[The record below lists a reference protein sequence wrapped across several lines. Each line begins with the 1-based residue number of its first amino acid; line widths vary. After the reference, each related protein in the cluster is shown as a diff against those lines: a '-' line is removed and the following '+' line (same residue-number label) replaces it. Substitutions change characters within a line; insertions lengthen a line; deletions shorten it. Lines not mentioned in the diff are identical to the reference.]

1 MSISVTCRCGKK
13 YRVRDEMAGKRAKCP
28 ACGKVFTVPQPQLPD
43 DSPLID
49 LAAHETAERLSAAE
63 SLPASSKPSKK
74 SKKEANLPLIVG
86 IVSGTV
92 VAVICLVLV
101 VVMWPSDVRVANPI
115 DLGQTNTPS
124 DAQSDTPSGTQP
136 DTPDEALSN
145 TPDDAPISTPDDAPA
160 STSDGTQEP
169 AADVPPALPY
179 WPGDE
184 TEPVLKW
191 DETLLANSDFVQITD
206 DEEFLILR
214 FLDRAAHFYLF
225 PENPYNTLVPEDATE
240 RGQVAYGKDQKLL
253 VVVEDGTTLLL
264 YPGNERTFAF
274 LNTKSWKAVD
284 GRNLPTTFEG
294 SVLRI
299 GTTTVFNEETFR
311 LARFLKPGGD
321 PGNDSDWQ
329 VSERLS
335 DELIAWF
342 DELTPSEAP

>member
-1 MSISVTCRCGKK
+1 MSISVACRCGKK

-28 ACGKVFTVPQPQLPD
+28 ACGKVFTVPRPQLPD
-43 DSPLID
+43 DVPLID
-49 LAAHETAERLSAAE
+49 LAAQETAERLSAAE
-63 SLPASSKPSKK
+63 SLSASSKPSKK

-86 IVSGTV
+86 IVTGTV

-101 VVMWPSDVRVANPI
+101 VVMWPSDVRVADPI
-115 DLGQTNTPS
+115 DLGQTDTPS
-124 DAQSDTPSGTQP
+124 DAQSNM
-136 DTPDEALSN
+136 PDEAPSN
-145 TPDDAPISTPDDAPA
+145 TPDDAPMNTPDDAPA
-160 STSDGTQEP
+160 STSDDTQKP

-184 TEPVLKW
+184 TEPILDW
-191 DETLLANSDFVQITD
+191 DETLLANSDFVQITE
-206 DEEFLILR
+206 DEEILILR
-214 FLDRAAHFYLF
+214 FLDRAVHFYLF
-225 PENPYNTLVPEDATE
+225 PENPFNTLVPEDATE

-253 VVVEDGTTLLL
+253 VVVEDGTIKLL

-342 DELTPSEAP
+342 DELTPSESP